1 MSNRSKAARGL
12 SRDKR
17 GGGIAAGAK
26 RPAGGP
32 AASAP
37 AFAPA
42 PGAPGARFDVLSDV
56 MEQVRLEGTV
66 YFTAELHAPWGIA
79 VERKGRAPFY
89 VVTEGSCELRLL
101 PRGPL
106 HVLRAGDLAL
116 LPNGAPHLARS
127 DRGAPVLPF
136 DAWLAAH
143 PLDARFR
150 AAQPGSGRVTRVTGG
165 FFSSDAAQINPL
177 LAALP
182 PLIVLRGD
190 DPQVQRWLA
199 PTLAFIDAEIAQ
211 DHQGARTVL
220 SRLADV
226 LFIQALRAHA
236 ARDDE
241 LASWVRGLADPR
253 IARALA
259 LLHEHYAQPWTLET
273 LAQAAG
279 LSRTLLAVRFRAL
292 VGESPIS
299 YLTRWRITRAA
310 NRLRSEAI
318 DLDRLA
324 EGVGYA
330 SAAVFAKAF
339 RRVTGLSPGRWRR
352 TNFAPPLAAAARS
365 G

>member
-1 MSNRSKAARGL
+1 MARKHVESFIAVQGL
-12 SRDKR
+12 PQRKTVAPLD
-17 GGGIAAGAK
+17 AGAE
-26 RPAGGP
+26 P
-32 AASAP
+32 S
-37 AFAPA
+37 
-42 PGAPGARFDVLSDV
+42 GARDAAQFDVLSDV

-66 YFTAELHAPWGIA
+66 YFSAELHAPWGIA

-127 DRGAPVLPF
+127 DRDAAAQPF
-136 DAWLAAH
+136 DDWLAAH
-143 PLDARFR
+143 PLDAQHRTG
-150 AAQPGSGRVTRVTGG
+150 QPGRGRVTRVTGG
-165 FFSSDAAQINPL
+165 FFSSDVAHINPL

-182 PLIVLRGD
+182 PLILLRGD
-190 DPQVQRWLA
+190 DPQVRRWLA

-211 DHQGARTVL
+211 GRQGARTVL

-226 LFIQALRAHA
+226 LFIQALRVHA
-236 ARDDE
+236 ARDGE

-259 LLHEHYAQPWTLET
+259 LLHEHYAQPWTLAT
-273 LAQAAG
+273 LAQACG
-279 LSRTLLAVRFRAL
+279 MSRTLLATRFSAL

-299 YLTRWRITRAA
+299 YLTRWRVTRAA
-310 NRLRSEAI
+310 NRLRTENV
-318 DLDRLA
+318 DLERLA
-324 EGVGYA
+324 DSVGYA
-330 SAAVFAKAF
+330 SVAVFSKAF
-339 RRVTGLSPGRWRR
+339 RRVTGLPPGRWRR
-352 TNFAPPLAAAARS
+352 ASFAPPVPTAPPP